1 MEHSEDRLKA
11 LTARVADHVRAV
23 LERELGSLIGELQ
36 SSSAADRERAVQ
48 DARRE
53 AQDATTSLV
62 SSAVAA
68 ERSAGDD
75 RLRTAV
81 DHARSE
87 WLVRERQAGLARS
100 ERLLG
105 AVRALDNA
113 GSLSE
118 VLDCLVAAARDEAG
132 RAALL
137 VVKGPTLRGWSL
149 AGFSA
154 EMPPAAEIS
163 IPARDPGL
171 FGTAILSKERATSSE
186 SRFVS
191 LDSPFTLSSADR
203 VGIAVPLLVDDKP
216 VGVLYADDDGD
227 LERAVPSA
235 WPESVELLVRHAGRC
250 LESLTARRATASA
263 TRLRPD
269 YAEASSRSRR
279 SASREGGPGYG
290 GQANAV
296 DTDVPRTD
304 DEGAL
309 RFARLL
315 VSEIKL
321 YHAPLVD
328 EGRKARDLRQRL
340 HDQIAR
346 ARQLYEEKVSPAI
359 RRHADYFEQELVRTL
374 ADGDPV
380 LLGQRS

>member
-1 MEHSEDRLKA
+1 MEHSEERLKA
-11 LTARVADHVRAV
+11 LAASVADHVRAV

-68 ERSAGDD
+68 ERGAGDD

-113 GSLSE
+113 GSLSD

-171 FGTAILSKERATSSE
+171 FGTAILSKDRTTSSE

-263 TRLRPD
+263 
-269 YAEASSRSRR
+269 SIRSV
-279 SASREGGPGYG
+279 A
-290 GQANAV
+290 ADA
-296 DTDVPRTD
+296 TRTD

>member
-1 MEHSEDRLKA
+1 MDPSEDRLKA
-11 LTARVADHVRAV
+11 LTANVADQMRAT
-23 LERELGSLIGELQ
+23 LERELAALISDLRA
-36 SSSAADRERAVQ
+36 SSADDRDRAV
-48 DARRE
+48 DSARRE

-62 SSAVAA
+62 SAALAA
-68 ERSAGDD
+68 ERAAAGD
-75 RLRTAV
+75 RLKTAV
-81 DHARSE
+81 DEARAE
-87 WLVRERQAGLARS
+87 WLLRERQDGLGKS

-113 GSLSE
+113 NSLSE
-118 VLDCLVAAARDEAG
+118 VLDCLVTAARDEAG

-137 VVKGPTLRGWSL
+137 VVKGATLRGWSH
-149 AGFSA
+149 AGFHDN
-154 EMPPAAEIS
+154 MPPAAEITV
-163 IPARDPGL
+163 PATHPGL
-171 FGTAILSKERATSSE
+171 VGAALRTKDRMTSTDLPPDTGAAAST
-186 SRFVS
+186 
-191 LDSPFTLSSADR
+191 PFTLSSDDR
-203 VGIAVPLLVDDKP
+203 VGIAVPVLVDAEP

-235 WPESVELLVRHAGRC
+235 WPERIEVLVRHAGRC
-250 LESLTARRATASA
+250 LESLTVRRASA
-263 TRLRPD
+263 P
-269 YAEASSRSRR
+269 APAP
-279 SASREGGPGYG
+279 AK
-290 GQANAV
+290 AV
-296 DTDVPRTD
+296 STDAKRTD
-304 DEGAL
+304 EEGAQ

-328 EGRKARDLRQRL
+328 EGRQARDLYQRL

-346 ARQLYEEKVSPAI
+346 ARVLYEEKVSPAI